1 MGAEEREVI
10 QLHKVMQPYVQ
21 ELPWPPRM
29 RDSSGG
35 DLKPGAVSGSPTIQN
50 FTENARLPG
59 VETDLYSHSVLAG
72 SEQL

>member
-21 ELPWPPRM
+21 ELPRPPRT
-29 RDSSGG
+29 RASSG
-35 DLKPGAVSGSPTIQN
+35 DLKPGVVSGSPTIQN

-59 VETDLYSHSVLAG
+59 VETDLHSH
-72 SEQL
+72 